1 MSRTTFSG
9 PVRSG
14 PIFDTSGN
22 TLGSDVAN
30 VGNVVLGQSFPITQ
44 NGLTT
49 ATDIVLP
56 AGSTIVSVAVTTRVA
71 YTSSLDFIVTNP
83 SGGFASLVGAQTPA
97 VGVTQ
102 FVPGTLSEAT
112 LWTATSDDFRV
123 SAVSASAGAGAA
135 IVTVTYIQN

>member
-22 TLGSDVAN
+22 TLGNDVAN
-30 VGNVVLGQSFPITQ
+30 VGNVVLAQSFPITQ
-44 NGLTT
+44 DGLTT
-49 ATDIVLP
+49 ATYIVLP
-56 AGSTIVSVAVTTRVA
+56 AGSTIVSVAVTATVA
-71 YTSSLDFIVTNP
+71 YSSSLDFIVTNP
-83 SGGFASLVGAQTPA
+83 SGGFASLVTAQTPV

-102 FVPGTLSEAT
+102 YVPNTLAEAGI
-112 LWTATSDDFRV
+112 WTATSADFRV
-123 SAVSASAGAGAA
+123 SAVSASAGAGVA